1 MSITEA
7 VVWCVGIACG
17 TLLLSVVIMSVSIR
31 KLDSK
36 DKN

>member
-17 TLLLSVVIMSVSIR
+17 TLLLSVVVMAVSFR
-31 KLDSK
+31 KMDSK
-36 DKN
+36 N